1 MEGETSAAT
10 KFCSECGSQISRSAR
25 FCSECG
31 YKLDISAPTPKYQ
44 SRNASS
50 NQMKQPLIGASAP
63 VAPDYKHNPE
73 IDNQSQQVVIIKEK
87 DSGEP
92 LIKCKV
98 CGIVATLR
106 CRTCNVPLCPTHS
119 IVITNNNNRNVCLF
133 VYCPKIC
140 VCNYPC
146 A

>member
-1 MEGETSAAT
+1 MEGETAAT
-10 KFCSECGSQISRSAR
+10 KFCSECG
-25 FCSECG
+25 C
-31 YKLDISAPTPKYQ
+31 KLDISAPTPKYQ

-63 VAPDYKHNPE
+63 VAPDYKYNPE

-87 DSGEP
+87 NSSKH

-106 CRTCNVPLCPTHS
+106 CRTCNVPLCTTHS

-133 VYCPKIC
+133 VDRPKSVCVYRIC
-140 VCNYPC
+140 L
-146 A
+146 